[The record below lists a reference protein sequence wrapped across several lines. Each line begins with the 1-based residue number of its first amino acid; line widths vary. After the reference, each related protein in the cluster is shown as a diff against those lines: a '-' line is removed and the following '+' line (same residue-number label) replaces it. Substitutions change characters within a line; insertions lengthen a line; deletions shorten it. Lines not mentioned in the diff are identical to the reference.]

1 MSYLLARDAKFPW
14 NFHNHMFFFNDN
26 GVFHTEKNQ
35 ARGGRGGGGGFKIVN
50 FQGTE
55 RNSMWNFQEL
65 V

>member
-35 ARGGRGGGGGFKIVN
+35 ARGGRGGGGG
-50 FQGTE
+50 GGGGGE
-55 RNSMWNFQEL
+55 DSEL
-65 V
+65 PGD

>member
-35 ARGGRGGGGGFKIVN
+35 ARGGGVEDSEFPGDSKK
-50 FQGTE
+50 
-55 RNSMWNFQEL
+55 
-65 V
+65 